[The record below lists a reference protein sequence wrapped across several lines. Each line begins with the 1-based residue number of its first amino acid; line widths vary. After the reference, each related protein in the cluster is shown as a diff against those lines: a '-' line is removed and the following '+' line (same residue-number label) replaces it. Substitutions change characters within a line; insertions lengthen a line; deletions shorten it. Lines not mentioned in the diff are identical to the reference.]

1 MNDKVTAVH
10 TAPASAPAKEIPATS
25 PVAQPVKVEEIKVVE
40 PAVALATKS

>member
-10 TAPASAPAKEIPATS
+10 TAPASTPAKEIPAAS
-25 PVAQPVKVEEIKVVE
+25 PIAQPVKAEEPKAE